1 MPLYEFAHTVPLSPQ
16 QQDSLAEA
24 ITTLHTTFFTTPSLF
39 VNVRFISADVYRSYV
54 GGKRRQSNIL
64 TARVRTSPAR
74 KREMFEEL
82 CLKVAEV
89 WKNIVPEDPDLRIFV
104 LGGITAG
111 LEHGFV
117 IPEAGKDKEWLKD
130 NLPAFKKKADEG
142 VVEFQDLVEEIEA
155 RGLLD

>member
-1 MPLYEFAHTVPLSPQ
+1 M
-16 QQDSLAEA
+16 
-24 ITTLHTTFFTTPSLF
+24 
-39 VNVRFISADVYRSYV
+39 
-54 GGKRRQSNIL
+54 
-64 TARVRTSPAR
+64 
-74 KREMFEEL
+74 
-82 CLKVAEV
+82 
-89 WKNIVPEDPDLRIFV
+89 RIFV